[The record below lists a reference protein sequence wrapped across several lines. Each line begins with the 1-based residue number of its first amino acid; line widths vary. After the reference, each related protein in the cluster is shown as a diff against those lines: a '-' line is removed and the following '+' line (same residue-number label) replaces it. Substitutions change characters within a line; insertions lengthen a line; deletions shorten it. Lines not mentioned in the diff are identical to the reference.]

1 MIWCGFL
8 WELIDN
14 ALIQIS
20 SLLSDLSILPP
31 SLPGIYRAVNSSQKF
46 GGQKKRNAPFFD
58 YMDIYMKLHGERD
71 SLYLHKSMQYPE
83 YIVLVIDLSLGLH
96 MIKGDIPLHD

>member
-1 MIWCGFL
+1 
-8 WELIDN
+8 
-14 ALIQIS
+14 
-20 SLLSDLSILPP
+20 
-31 SLPGIYRAVNSSQKF
+31 
-46 GGQKKRNAPFFD
+46 
-58 YMDIYMKLHGERD
+58 MKLHGERD